1 MASEVPPG
9 FNPQVSL
16 LSGGTTPILPVQGG
30 GGSGGPPA
38 GYNETQSLLEGG
50 TGTIVAM
57 KGGAPGD
64 TVTFK
69 NPSASNVRVFD
80 PAAPSSNLATKK
92 KFEKY
97 RIDQY
102 KVPEGVP
109 TQAKERYLKILYKQY
124 IKANGNTEEL
134 LNIDVGTGTK
144 NNTRPKF
151 DICNPKIP
159 PSIIQSIARKIH
171 FVNTTSQNPLLWVVP
186 PLNGSLTKMAGI
198 LKLIGVTSENKL
210 KEDNQ
215 YLIFQ
220 APFFAPGDPK
230 DNTDYL
236 LLFTLFLELKQAN
249 QGKVFMMNQITDRAL
264 KYGCAIA
271 RSTYSD
277 PHGKRLP
284 VFFEPDI
291 LVFLKEKMLFR
302 SEPLS
307 LKWSIDTLINK
318 ISGMSNKSWMIRP
331 GTYKENPSGYFEFVG
346 GSMEETTLPSGPA
359 ATRGCPGYTCPD
371 FIKSVKMD
379 SRALTSPLALR
390 DNFLYLV
397 WSTTERLPYL
407 KTKAAANAPVE
418 VQDDEIDIEEE
429 ADEEEEVKEVEKGKK
444 IEGVKG
450 LSTISLESEDEDV
463 ANIEDDQGFDGTSKD
478 TETNTIEVEL
488 KGYRLKIR
496 DATNKVKGEWK
507 TGVFTASEAELLN
520 LLHLSPAILERVFN
534 KEWLWELAD
543 FLETLSIS
551 QCYKDSTLLLAS
563 ECSKTR
569 DFLRAIYM
577 DRFTTLLDIYTG
589 KTGLKV
595 PKRLGDSSLLATLM
609 DQFTTLS
616 LNTVPPA
623 FPPPPSLPPPPT
635 DPEPSELKR
644 NNANT
649 LSKMN
654 KGLRLLHLKTGK
666 LPYTSRF
673 VRLNSEG
680 ELDSTSNFV
689 HG

>member
-64 TVTFK
+64 TITFK
-69 NPSASNVRVFD
+69 DQSSSNVRVFD
-80 PAAPSSNLATKK
+80 PAAPASNVATKK

-102 KVPEGVP
+102 KVPEGVS
-109 TQAKERYLKILYKQY
+109 TQSKERFLKELYKQY
-124 IKANGNTEEL
+124 IKSNGNTEKL
-134 LNIDVGTGTK
+134 LNIDTGTGTK
-144 NNTRPKF
+144 NDTRPKF

-159 PSIIQSIARKIH
+159 PSIIQSISRRIH
-171 FVNTTSQNPLLWVVP
+171 IVKTTSRNPLLWIVP
-186 PLNGSLTKMAGI
+186 PLNGSLSQMAGI

-230 DNTDYL
+230 DNTNYL
-236 LLFTLFLELKQAN
+236 LLYNIFLELKMAN

-284 VFFEPDI
+284 IFFEPDI
-291 LVFLKEKMLFR
+291 LVFLNENILFR

-307 LKWSIDTLINK
+307 LEWSIDTLIKK
-318 ISGMSNKSWMIRP
+318 ISTMPNKSWMIKP
-331 GTYKENPSGYFEFVG
+331 GAFKENPSGFFEFVG
-346 GSMEETTLPSGPA
+346 GSMEETTLPSGAA

-371 FIKSVKMD
+371 FVKSVKMD

-390 DNFLYLV
+390 DTFLYLV
-397 WSTTERLPYL
+397 WPTNERLPYL

-418 VQDDEIDIEEE
+418 VQGPEIDDENEDDD
-429 ADEEEEVKEVEKGKK
+429 DEVEEVKEVEKVKK

-450 LSTISLESEDEDV
+450 PSTITLESEDEDV
-463 ANIEDDQGFDGTSKD
+463 TNVDDDEGFKGTSKD
-478 TETNTIEVEL
+478 TETVTVEIEL

-496 DATNKVKGEWK
+496 DATSQVKEEWK
-507 TGVFTASEAELLN
+507 TGVFTESEAELLN

-543 FLETLSIS
+543 FLEPLSIS

-569 DFLRAIYM
+569 DFLRAVYM

-623 FPPPPSLPPPPT
+623 FPPPPT
-635 DPEPSELKR
+635 DPEPSDLIAKRVQEKGKKLSAFHAANVKAAKEIRNKLEL
-644 NNANT
+644 
-649 LSKMN
+649 LS
-654 KGLRLLHLKTGK
+654 LHKHNLD
-666 LPYTSRF
+666 TSRF
-673 VRLNSEG
+673 LITG
-680 ELDSTSNFV
+680 I
-689 HG
+689 

>member
-30 GGSGGPPA
+30 GGSGDPPA

-69 NPSASNVRVFD
+69 NPSPSNVRVFD

-109 TQAKERYLKILYKQY
+109 TQAKERFLKILYKQY

-134 LNIDVGTGTK
+134 LNIDAGTGTK

-236 LLFTLFLELKQAN
+236 LLFTIFLELKQAN

-271 RSTYSD
+271 KSTYSD

-284 VFFEPDI
+284 IFFEPDI

-307 LKWSIDTLINK
+307 LKLPIDTLINK

-331 GTYKENPSGYFEFVG
+331 GASKENASGYFEFVG

-359 ATRGCPGYTCPD
+359 ATRGCPGYTCPE

-397 WSTTERLPYL
+397 WSTNERLPYL

-418 VQDDEIDIEEE
+418 VQGPEIDIEEE
-429 ADEEEEVKEVEKGKK
+429 ADEDEDEEEVKEVEKVKK

-450 LSTISLESEDEDV
+450 PSTITLESEDEDV
-463 ANIEDDQGFDGTSKD
+463 TNVDDDEGFKGTSKD
-478 TETNTIEVEL
+478 TETVTVEIEL

-496 DATNKVKGEWK
+496 DATSQVKEEWK
-507 TGVFTASEAELLN
+507 KGVFTASEAELLN

-616 LNTVPPA
+616 LNTVPSHP
-623 FPPPPSLPPPPT
+623 FPPPPT
-635 DPEPSELKR
+635 DLKPSELIAKR
-644 NNANT
+644 VQEKGKK
-649 LSKMN
+649 LSAFHAKNVKAAKEIRN
-654 KGLRLLHLKTGK
+654 KLELLSLHQHNLD
-666 LPYTSRF
+666 TSRF
-673 VRLNSEG
+673 LTTVR
-680 ELDSTSNFV
+680 
-689 HG
+689 

>member
-64 TVTFK
+64 KITFK
-69 NPSASNVRVFD
+69 DPSASNVRVFD
-80 PAAPSSNLATKK
+80 PAAPASNVATKK

-102 KVPEGVP
+102 KVPEGVS
-109 TQAKERYLKILYKQY
+109 TQSKERFLKELYKQY
-124 IKANGNTEEL
+124 IKANGNTEKL
-134 LNIDVGTGTK
+134 INIDTGAGTK
-144 NNTRPKF
+144 NDTRPKF

-159 PSIIQSIARKIH
+159 PSIIQSISRRIH
-171 FVNTTSQNPLLWVVP
+171 IIKTTSQNPLLWIVP
-186 PLNGSLTKMAGI
+186 PLNGRLSQIAGI
-198 LKLIGVTSENKL
+198 LKLIGVTSDNKL
-210 KEDNQ
+210 KDNQ

-236 LLFTLFLELKQAN
+236 LLFNIFLELKMAN

-284 VFFEPDI
+284 IFFEPDI

-307 LKWSIDTLINK
+307 LKWPIDKLINK
-318 ISGMSNKSWMIRP
+318 ISELPNKSYMIQP
-331 GTYKENPSGYFEFVG
+331 GEFKQSPSGFFEFVG
-346 GSMEETTLPSGPA
+346 GPMEETTLPSGAA

-371 FIKSVKMD
+371 FVKSVKMD
-379 SRALTSPLALR
+379 SRALVSPLALR
-390 DNFLYLV
+390 DAFLYLV
-397 WSTTERLPYL
+397 WSTNDRLPYL
-407 KTKAAANAPVE
+407 KGDKTAKNAPVE
-418 VQDDEIDIEEE
+418 VQGPEIDDDDVDELEEDE
-429 ADEEEEVKEVEKGKK
+429 EEEEVKEVKEVKS
-444 IEGVKG
+444 IKG
-450 LSTISLESEDEDV
+450 LKTVTLEAEDEDV
-463 ANIEDDQGFDGTSKD
+463 ANVDDDEGFKGTSKD
-478 TETNTIEVEL
+478 TETVTVEIEL

-496 DATNKVKGEWK
+496 DATSQVKSEWK
-507 TGVFTASEAELLN
+507 TGVFTESEAQFLN

-543 FLETLSIS
+543 FLEPLSIS

-569 DFLRAIYM
+569 DFLRAVYM

-589 KTGLKV
+589 QTGLKV
-595 PKRLGDSSLLATLM
+595 PKRLGDSILLTELM
-609 DQFTTLS
+609 DQFTLLS
-616 LNTVPPA
+616 LNTMPPPA
-623 FPPPPSLPPPPT
+623 IPPPPT
-635 DPEPSELKR
+635 EPKPSELIARRVQEKGKKLSALHA
-644 NNANT
+644 AN
-649 LSKMN
+649 SKAAGN
-654 KGLRLLHLKTGK
+654 IKEGVRLLSLHKHNLA
-666 LPYTSRF
+666 TSRF
-673 VRLNSEG
+673 VTTLR
-680 ELDSTSNFV
+680 
-689 HG
+689 